1 MFRLKK
7 DVFDDDEAEDVEKRM
22 SMMRLKRPSFM
33 RLKKPSFMR
42 LKKPSFMRLKKP
54 SFMRLKKPSFMRLRR
69 GPSMMR
75 LRRMTTMRLKRNGGQ
90 DEEVLEDEADE
101 ECIWVEGRCFTRE
114 EVLTTGTGSSA
125 TL

>member
-7 DVFDDDEAEDVEKRM
+7 SLDDEEDGEEEVSKRM

-42 LKKPSFMRLKKP
+42 L
-54 SFMRLKKPSFMRLRR
+54 RR

-75 LRRMTTMRLKRNGGQ
+75 LKKMTTMRLKKNSEGALAPLQ
-90 DEEVLEDEADE
+90 EQEEAEGE
-101 ECIWVEGRCFTRE
+101 EPCILWLEGRCLTKE
-114 EVLTTGTGSSA
+114 EVATMNQLLSHIKLTA
-125 TL
+125 